1 MEEFWAVSENY
12 FFMEGLTGLINLK
25 RREKNLSSL
34 ALKRITP
41 EDCDR
46 LKFGNKKQYIFHFF
60 SKDFGM
66 RGVYW
71 RLKRINSYSN
81 SSTQIVVCENFYE
94 TFKSFESCFKS
105 FKVLRLNEAVE
116 KIGTSDAF
124 RHHSNNTT
132 HACLFSATFGLTGI
146 QKEVMIYLA
155 KGIPVK
161 DIARRLNV
169 TSKTI
174 YSHKHNILAKLNIK
188 SREDYVK
195 LITLFQD
202 AFML

>member
-12 FFMEGLTGLINLK
+12 FFMEGLKGLINLK
-25 RREKNLSSL
+25 RNEKNLSSIDF
-34 ALKRITP
+34 KCISP

-46 LKFGNKKQYIFHFF
+46 IKVGNKKQFIFHFY

-66 RGVYW
+66 RGIYW

-81 SSTQIVVCENFYE
+81 LSKQIVVCESFYE
-94 TFKSFESCFKS
+94 TFKSFESCFKN
-105 FKVLRLNEAVE
+105 FKVIHLNDAVE

-124 RHHSNNTT
+124 RNHCNNTT
-132 HACLFSATFGLTGI
+132 YACLFSATFGLTGI

-174 YSHKHNILAKLNIK
+174 YSHKHNILVKLNIK
-188 SREDYVK
+188 SREEYVK

>member
-12 FFMEGLTGLINLK
+12 FFMEGLKSLINLK
-25 RREKNLSSL
+25 RMEKNLSLLDFKCIS
-34 ALKRITP
+34 P
-41 EDCDR
+41 EDCDQ
-46 LKFGNKKQYIFHFF
+46 LKVGNKKQFIFHFY

-66 RGVYW
+66 RGIYW

-81 SSTQIVVCENFYE
+81 LSTQILVCENFYE
-94 TFKSFESCFKS
+94 IFKSFEGCFKN

-116 KIGTSDAF
+116 TIGASDAF
-124 RHHSNNTT
+124 RNYYNNTT
-132 HACLFSATFGLTGI
+132 YACLFSASFGLTGI

-161 DIARRLNV
+161 DIASKLNV

-174 YSHKHNILAKLNIK
+174 YSHKHNILVKLNIK

>member
-1 MEEFWAVSENY
+1 MEEFWAISENY
-12 FFMEGLTGLINLK
+12 FFMEGLKGLINHK
-25 RREKNLSSL
+25 REEENLSSL
-34 ALKRITP
+34 DLRYISP
-41 EDCDR
+41 EECDQLR
-46 LKFGNKKQYIFHFF
+46 VGKKKQVIFHFY
-60 SKDFGM
+60 SKDFSM
-66 RGVYW
+66 RGIYW

-81 SSTQIVVCENFYE
+81 LSTQIVVCETFYE
-94 TFKSFESCFKS
+94 TFKSFERCFKN
-105 FKVLRLNEAVE
+105 FKVLDLKEAVE
-116 KIGTSDAF
+116 KIGTSDSF
-124 RHHSNNTT
+124 RHHCNNTT
-132 HACLFSATFGLTGI
+132 YACLFSATFGLTGL
-146 QKEVMIYLA
+146 QKEVMICLA

-174 YSHKHNILAKLNIK
+174 YSHKHNILVKLNIK